1 MNYMIKKLT
10 IKETKDKVVLQLG
23 DISLTQQEANYWEG
37 IYIKELFYQ
46 TVQSANRNYA
56 YIDKEVVR
64 QMLPEGWYIDFHTVN
79 QIPFFSLRNYP
90 NEYMYRWF
98 GECITLRLLAGYP
111 IEFTKM
117 QFTESGELVL

>member
-1 MNYMIKKLT
+1 MKKLT
-10 IKETKDKVVLQLG
+10 IKETEDKVILQLG

-64 QMLPEGWYIDFHTVN
+64 QMLPEDWYIDFHVVN
-79 QIPFFSLRNYP
+79 KVSFFTIKNYS
-90 NEYMYRWF
+90 NEHMCRWF
-98 GECITLRLLAGYP
+98 GEAITLNLLAGYP

-117 QFTESGELVL
+117 QFTESGEIVL